1 MAEITIKAQ
10 KRDDFSKS
18 VLNQLRKE
26 DYVPGVYYSRG
37 KDPISI
43 AVQYKDLKP
52 VIFTSETNIVSLVI
66 EGEETRQSI
75 IKAIQF
81 DPVTDKVVHF
91 DLLGLTV
98 GESLQLQVPVVLKG
112 TAIGI
117 KDGGILQNPIHKLD
131 VECLP
136 KYIPEHIEIDITNL
150 QFGEAISV
158 ADIKTDNFEIL
169 NPEETIIVSIVAPKA
184 IEVEEPEEEDILD
197 EDQEPEVIGKGKDD
211 DEEEDSEDK

>member
-1 MAEITIKAQ
+1 MAEITIKAK

-52 VIFTSETNIVSLVI
+52 VIFTSETNIVSLVV

-81 DPVTDKVVHF
+81 DPVSDKVVHF

-136 KYIPEHIEIDITNL
+136 RYIPEHIEIDITNL
-150 QFGEAISV
+150 KFGEAISV

-169 NPEETIIVSIVAPKA
+169 NPDETIIVSVVAPKA
-184 IEVEEPEEEDILD
+184 IEVEEPEEVDILD

-211 DEEEDSEDK
+211 EDDSEDK